1 RDREWS
7 PLNSPREIELGSDVA
22 RRRTRSKGGSGS
34 GSDPLFGSPSG
45 RSRSVSRETYLT
57 EEGQKTPRALG
68 RRRSRSLSRERIS
81 SRHEQAARDKLGDGT
96 KERRGVNRGYEPKAI
111 RGGRSRSASAT
122 RAVDKS

>member
-1 RDREWS
+1 
-7 PLNSPREIELGSDVA
+7 
-22 RRRTRSKGGSGS
+22 
-34 GSDPLFGSPSG
+34 
-45 RSRSVSRETYLT
+45 LT

-122 RAVDKS
+122 RAVDKGAAAAAAANQDDGQKKGDYDPALLNLI